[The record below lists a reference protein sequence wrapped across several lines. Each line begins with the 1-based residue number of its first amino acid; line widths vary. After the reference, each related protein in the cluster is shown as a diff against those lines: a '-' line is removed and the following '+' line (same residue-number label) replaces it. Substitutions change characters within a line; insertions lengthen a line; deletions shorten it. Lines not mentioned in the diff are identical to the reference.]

1 MIRLLLLRI
10 LLFFRRIP
18 MDWELS
24 KAATKV
30 YGAPFAVRV
39 IEHGVANTVFRW
51 ELHFYPRGKLD
62 SGRADILPSDEE
74 RGRTRLHVTRSVAA
88 AIKRMHEQE
97 AKEAQ

>member
-10 LLFFRRIP
+10 ILFFRRIP

-39 IEHGVANTVFRW
+39 IEHGSPVYRW

-62 SGRADILPSDEE
+62 SGRSDILPSDEE